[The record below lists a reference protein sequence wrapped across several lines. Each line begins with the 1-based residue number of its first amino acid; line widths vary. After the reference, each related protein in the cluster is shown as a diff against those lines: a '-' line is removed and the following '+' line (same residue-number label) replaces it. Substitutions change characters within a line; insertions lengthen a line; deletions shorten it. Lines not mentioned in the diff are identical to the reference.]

1 MHSFKNENLSY
12 MKKNIA
18 ILFMLFFVTPALFAQ
33 APKGLGTSDPEAKK
47 ILDAVSAKF
56 KTYKTVNANFTLKVE
71 NSAGKAQGTKT
82 GTLSMKGMKYKVL
95 ITGQEIIC
103 DGKTIWTYDKSANE
117 VQVSTL
123 DNSAGNIT
131 PQKLFTNFYDK
142 DFLYIQNDDV
152 KRGGKVYQVV
162 ELTPIDKTKPFFKV
176 QIEVDKVAKS
186 IVSTKVFEKNGNRY
200 TYSINS
206 MSTNADIPDNTFVFD
221 AKKYPGV
228 EVIDLR

>member
-1 MHSFKNENLSY
+1 
-12 MKKNIA
+12 MKKLISVLA
-18 ILFMLFFVTPALFAQ
+18 IFLVVIPALFAQ
-33 APKGLGTSDPEAKK
+33 APKGMGKNDPEAKK

-56 KTYKTVNANFTLKVE
+56 KTYKTVKANFTLKVE

-103 DGKTIWTYDKSANE
+103 DGKTIWTFDKSANE

-142 DFLYIQNDDV
+142 DFLYIQNEDV
-152 KRGGKVYQVV
+152 TRAGKVYQVI

-206 MSTNADIPDNTFVFD
+206 MSTNADIPDSTFVFD
-221 AKKYPGV
+221 PKKYPGV

>member
-1 MHSFKNENLSY
+1 
-12 MKKNIA
+12 MKKTISVLA
-18 ILFMLFFVTPALFAQ
+18 IMFFVIPVLFAQ
-33 APKGLGTSDPEAKK
+33 TPKGMGKSDPEAKK

-56 KTYKTVNANFTLKVE
+56 KTYKTVKANFTLKVE

-82 GTLSMKGMKYKVL
+82 GSLSMKAMKYKVL

-142 DFLYIQNDDV
+142 DFLYVQNEDV
-152 KRGGKVYQVV
+152 TRGGKVYQVI

-176 QIEVDKVAKS
+176 QVEVDKVAKS

-221 AKKYPGV
+221 PKKYPGV

>member
-1 MHSFKNENLSY
+1 
-12 MKKNIA
+12 MKKNSTVLA
-18 ILFMLFFVTPALFAQ
+18 LLLFVISTSFAQ
-33 APKGLGTSDPEAKK
+33 APKGLGKSDPEAKK

-56 KTYKTVNANFTLKVE
+56 KTYQTVKANFTLKVE

-82 GTLSMKGMKYKVL
+82 GVVQMKGMKYKVV

-103 DGKTIWTYDKSANE
+103 DGKTIWTFDKSANE

-142 DFLYIQNDDV
+142 DFLYIQNEDV
-152 KRGGKVYQVV
+152 KRGNKTYQVV

-176 QIEVDKVAKS
+176 LIEVDKAAVS

-206 MSTNADIPDNTFVFD
+206 MSTNSAMPDDTFVFD
-221 AKKYPGV
+221 PKKYPGV